1 MKTFT
6 KIVLLLATCT
16 ALFSFALLPGG
27 DHYEV
32 YLDDKR
38 MLNEFVH
45 AQKEVPSL
53 NLDARTGQRISIQYS
68 HCGVVGTARHISIKD
83 PQNKLLKEWH
93 FTDAAGAKSPMVCLV
108 KDIVALRKGNASLNL
123 YYSSKE
129 MPNGKLLATLVLA
142 PNQDTALN

>member
-6 KIVLLLATCT
+6 RIALLLATCT

-32 YLDDKR
+32 YLDDR
-38 MLNEFVH
+38 QMINEYVH
-45 AQKEVPSL
+45 AQKAVPSL
-53 NLDARTGQRISIQYS
+53 NLDARMGQRISINYS

-83 PQNKLLKEWH
+83 NQNNVLKEWH
-93 FTDAAGAKSPMVCLV
+93 YTDAAGPKSPMICLV
-108 KDIVALRKGNASLNL
+108 KDIVALRKDKAPLNL

-129 MPNGKLLATLVLA
+129 IPNGKLLATLVLA
-142 PNQDTALN
+142 PNQNTALN